1 MKVFITLGLF
11 LSLGLLAQCA
21 PQEKPAVP
29 KAPSQP
35 SLLEN
40 FNEVNPDGTYKFGY
54 KASDGT
60 FKSETKDKN
69 GVVTGKYGFI
79 DGDGQLKVVEYS
91 SQNGTGF
98 ELLGAEQPTSIPA
111 EASPASINQQQ
122 QQQQQFNP
130 QPAVPTAQASA
141 SSQSSSPSSAPVKLS
156 PQQLQAF
163 QQAQQPPPT
172 QNQLLTLQA
181 QQNRIQAAQN
191 AAKIARTQQVL
202 SPQQQQQQLQQ
213 QQQQQGRQPTPFQGN
228 PIQQQQQQ
236 QQQQP
241 LTEQQI
247 LALQGRQPSAF
258 QINSNQ
264 RQQVPQ
270 FSGQVQPQAQP
281 QAVPQTRSQPAQ
293 TLAPLELTQ
302 EQLDFLSRQ
311 RQQISV
317 VQDQIANARKA
328 GAEFQL
334 PSPFAPQ
341 APAQQQRPLPGGVSP
356 F

>member
-191 AAKIARTQQVL
+191 AAKIARTQQAANPL
-202 SPQQQQQQLQQ
+202 
-213 QQQQQGRQPTPFQGN
+213 PFRST
-228 PIQQQQQQ
+228 
-236 QQQQP
+236 
-241 LTEQQI
+241 LTN
-247 LALQGRQPSAF
+247 ANR
-258 QINSNQ
+258 
-264 RQQVPQ
+264 
-270 FSGQVQPQAQP
+270 
-281 QAVPQTRSQPAQ
+281 
-293 TLAPLELTQ
+293 
-302 EQLDFLSRQ
+302 FLSSLDKSNLKLNHRPYLKL
-311 RQQISV
+311 V
-317 VQDQIANARKA
+317 PNLLKPW
-328 GAEFQL
+328 L
-334 PSPFAPQ
+334 PWNSLKNNWTF
-341 APAQQQRPLPGGVSP
+341 
-356 F
+356 